1 MIKERIFKILGL
13 RMEKK
18 SIKEIAE
25 ELNLS
30 EVTIIDNLK
39 IGYKKSNAMDKIR
52 LDKIAYEVKSRPKDK
67 KLEEKLELQMQS
79 ESVKELSKI
88 LGCTESTIRLNLK
101 EILREE
107 NELIN
112 NKLKEISD
120 LIEQYY

>member
-120 LIEQYY
+120 SIEQYY